1 MENTVAASAAFA
13 TDVSPVEVKL
23 DVTKL
28 VKQFRESNPDENI
41 ITIALCDTEGNRL
54 HIGSREGGET
64 RVPKLSIHTSVS
76 EINVTGV
83 TVTPDKLELEV
94 DGQQQ
99 ISAEVAPADAA
110 NKNVTWTPKDSS
122 IAEVDNT
129 GMVTAKSAGTTMIT
143 AKTED
148 GGFEASCEVTV
159 TEKAP
164 EEIAV
169 TGITIDPAELTLN
182 TCESGKLTASA
193 APENAANKN
202 VTWVSED
209 SSIAEV
215 DANGNVTAKAAGVTT
230 VTVKTEDGNY
240 TAGCKITVK
249 AKNAGNNNNNNSNNN
264 SNNNN
269 TVNGD
274 KNKPASNNGTTVST
288 VKTGDTTSI
297 MFTIVLLA
305 GAAAVSIGCVVIR
318 KKGKSRR

>member
-1 MENTVAASAAFA
+1 
-13 TDVSPVEVKL
+13 
-23 DVTKL
+23 
-28 VKQFRESNPDENI
+28 
-41 ITIALCDTEGNRL
+41 
-54 HIGSREGGET
+54 
-64 RVPKLSIHTSVS
+64 
-76 EINVTGV
+76 
-83 TVTPDKLELEV
+83 
-94 DGQQQ
+94 
-99 ISAEVAPADAA
+99 
-110 NKNVTWTPKDSS
+110 
-122 IAEVDNT
+122 
-129 GMVTAKSAGTTMIT
+129 MIT

-182 TCESGKLTASA
+182 TGESGKLTASA